1 MAAKL
6 RLTTERTRLGIL
18 LLAHIAVYCLSL
30 LYLAHYR
37 FPVDF
42 DPTTFHVFWDSSRL
56 GFALLATGSLALF
69 APLFAIARFSFGYF
83 VGFYLYTVALG
94 FLWLN
99 AFTDLKY
106 DHRLAAISAAA
117 SAVSFI
123 LPVLFIAKPVR
134 QIYALSE
141 PAFDRLLTAIL
152 VVSGAVIAAGAFY
165 DFRIVAMGD
174 IYEFRNTMTKPV
186 VLSYLVGMTS
196 GALLPFAFAGFV
208 MRNAYWRAAAA
219 VLLLLCVYPVVFS
232 KTALFAPLWLV
243 FMLALSRLFE
253 ARAAVVLSLLL
264 PLAVSLALIVLFGI
278 AAAPIYALVSFR
290 MVAVPSVAIGVYS
303 DFFSSHD
310 LTYFCQ
316 ISPLKAVMS
325 CPYHEQLSLVM
336 EKAYKLGNFNASL
349 LAEGIASVGL
359 TFAPVAVLAA
369 GLVVAIGN
377 RLSAGL
383 PATFVMLS
391 GALVPQLLL
400 NIPLSTV
407 LLTHGAGLLFLLWYI
422 TPRTIFDRKPDEVS

>member
-1 MAAKL
+1 MAASFP
-6 RLTTERTRLGIL
+6 LTPERTRLGML

-42 DPTTFHVFWDSSRL
+42 DPTTFHVFWNPSRL
-56 GFALLATGSLALF
+56 GFALLATGSLVLF
-69 APLFAIARFSFGYF
+69 APLFAITRFSFGYF

-106 DHRLAAISAAA
+106 DHRLAAVSAAA
-117 SAVSFI
+117 SAVAFI
-123 LPVLFIAKPVR
+123 LPALFISKPVR
-134 QIYALSE
+134 QIYVLSE

-152 VVSGAVIAAGAFY
+152 VIGAAVIAAGAFY
-165 DFRIVAMGD
+165 DFRIVLIGD
-174 IYEFRNTMTKPV
+174 IYEFRATMTKPV
-186 VLSYLVGMTS
+186 VLSYLIGMTS

-219 VLLLLCVYPVVFS
+219 LLLLLSVYPVVFN
-232 KTALFAPLWLV
+232 KTALFAPFWLV

-253 ARAAVVLSLLL
+253 ARVAVVLSLLL

-278 AAAPIYALVSFR
+278 AAASIFSLVNFR

-316 ISPLKAVMS
+316 ITPLKTIMS

-359 TFAPVAVLAA
+359 PFAPVAVLAA